1 MALRLTLLFLLLL
14 IIEIYAFQSIKMV
27 VKNKWIMAIYLLI
40 SVAML
45 LSVFYNRN
53 TTNSNFSIHWIV
65 VLSKISGFLY
75 FIKAIFLIENAS
87 YSAVK
92 VVNSNKTFLSIYLF
106 ISIMV
111 ILFIVYQFTK
121 FDRSVG
127 QTKMT
132 MITLGLLLLVLIP
145 KLILTL
151 VLFFEDICRILY
163 VSISKI
169 SGASSDSFL
178 PERRKF
184 VSQIA
189 LGLAAIPFSSLIYG
203 MTFGK
208 YNYKVIKQQIFFPD
222 LPDAFDGFKITQISD
237 VHSGSFDNPEKIN
250 YAIDLINEQEA
261 DMILFTGD
269 IVNTHAKEMLPWI
282 DTFNRIKK
290 YEYGKYSVLGN
301 HDYGEYV
308 DWKTEADKAKNF
320 EAIKGLYGKIGFNLM
335 LNEHTHIQKGNDKIA
350 LIGVENWGKHFKK
363 AGDLHKAS
371 EGLEKEEF
379 KILMSHDPSH
389 WDAEVNQHPKDFHL
403 TLSGHT
409 HGLQFGI
416 EIPGFFKWSPA
427 QYVYEQWAGLY
438 EKVGKYIYVNRG
450 FGFHAYPGRVG
461 IMPEITVIELKKGKS
476 LV

>member
-1 MALRLTLLFLLLL
+1 MAFRLL
-14 IIEIYAFQSIKMV
+14 
-27 VKNKWIMAIYLLI
+27 
-40 SVAML
+40 
-45 LSVFYNRN
+45 
-53 TTNSNFSIHWIV
+53 
-65 VLSKISGFLY
+65 
-75 FIKAIFLIENAS
+75 
-87 YSAVK
+87 
-92 VVNSNKTFLSIYLF
+92 
-106 ISIMV
+106 
-111 ILFIVYQFTK
+111 ILFIVVAFIEFYAFQAVKTFTKVRWVLVSYVVVSLTVIIFVAYQFTK

-151 VLFFEDICRILY
+151 ILFLEDIFRIL
-163 VSISKI
+163 SGTISKI
-169 SGASSDSFL
+169 SGTTNDTFL

-250 YAIDLINEQEA
+250 YAIDLINEQES

-269 IVNTHAKEMLPWI
+269 IVNTHAKEMVPWI
-282 DTFNRIKK
+282 ETFNRIKK

-308 DWKTEADKAKNF
+308 DWKTAKAKDENF

-335 LNEHTHIQKGNDKIA
+335 LNEHKYIQKGNDKIA
-350 LIGVENWGKHFKK
+350 LVGVENWGVKFKK

-371 EGLEKEEF
+371 EGLTKEEF

-389 WDAEVNQHPKDFHL
+389 WDAEVNNHPKDFHL

-427 QYVYEQWAGLY
+427 QYVYDQWAGLY
-438 EKVGKYIYVNRG
+438 EKAGKYIYVNRG

-461 IMPEITVIELKKGKS
+461 IMPEITVIELKKGQN
-476 LV
+476 VA